1 MMFTVDE
8 LRYLEIVLSVA
19 SSFTIA
25 RNEQI
30 DLPSVKH
37 KELQNKIKNKITQM
51 TV

>member
-1 MMFTVDE
+1 MFTIDE

>member
-1 MMFTVDE
+1 MFTVDE

>member
-1 MMFTVDE
+1 MFTVDE

-30 DLPSVKH
+30 DLPAVKH
-37 KELQNKIKNKITQM
+37 KELENKIRNKITQM

>member
-1 MMFTVDE
+1 MFTVDE

-30 DLPSVKH
+30 DIPSVKH

>member
-1 MMFTVDE
+1 MFTVDE

-37 KELQNKIKNKITQM
+37 KELENKIRNKIVQL

>member
-1 MMFTVDE
+1 MFTVDE

-51 TV
+51 TD